1 MIKESLNAFSITDHK
16 KYKGYGM
23 LLASLMFIW
32 SGINKIL
39 FYDRKVSNLSNRTM
53 FPEWLSSF
61 GMVNVILLE
70 TIGFFILVDYYCNLN
85 IILQQDEYIIANG
98 KVTKKEIVKI
108 ILLLLLLFLIVV
120 TIIYHPPNLNKPI
133 PFLSNLTTFGL
144 FLYVYSDLD
153 S

>member
-1 MIKESLNAFSITDHK
+1 MIKEGLNAFSITDHK
-16 KYKGYGM
+16 KFKGYGV

-39 FYDRKVSNLSNRTM
+39 FYDKKVVNLSNRTM

-61 GMVNVILLE
+61 GMMNVILLE
-70 TIGFFILVDYYCNLN
+70 TIGFFILVDYFCNLN
-85 IILQQDEYIIANG
+85 IILIQEEYVIGNEKIS
-98 KVTKKEIVKI
+98 KKDIVKL

>member
-1 MIKESLNAFSITDHK
+1 MFSITDHE
-16 KYKGYGM
+16 KYKGYGIM
-23 LLASLMFIW
+23 LASLMFIW
-32 SGINKIL
+32 SGINKII

-53 FPEWLSSF
+53 FPELLSSF

-85 IILQQDEYIIANG
+85 IILQKDEYIIGNE
-98 KVTKKEIVKI
+98 KVSKKEIVKMV
-108 ILLLLLLFLIVV
+108 LLLLLLFLIVV
-120 TIIYHPPNLNKPI
+120 TLIYHPPDVNKPI

-153 S
+153 A